1 VPSVA
6 APLRLGTTGGGY
18 RLDMAAD
25 TNERSVRA
33 RQTIR
38 IVVWVAV
45 AALLAALAIVN
56 TQNVTVDWLFDDV
69 DTSLWVVIVVSA
81 AIGAVL
87 GYLARWRR
95 D

>member
-1 VPSVA
+1 
-6 APLRLGTTGGGY
+6 
-18 RLDMAAD
+18 MAD
-25 TNERSVRA
+25 DSKERSIRA

-38 IVVWVAV
+38 IIVWVAV
-45 AALLAALAIVN
+45 AAVLAALAIVN
-56 TQNVTVDWLFDDV
+56 TQDVTVDWLFGDI
-69 DTSLWVVIVVSA
+69 DTSLWVVIVASA